1 VIPSAFDY
9 EVAESVDHAIELL
22 GSRED
27 PKLIAGGHSL
37 LPLMKVRLARPATL
51 VDIGR
56 IQGLAGVREEGDQI
70 VVGALT
76 RHHELEHDP
85 VARQHCPLLA
95 FTAGLVGDR
104 QVRHRGTIG
113 GSLAHGDPA
122 SDLPTI
128 ALTLDAQILLRG
140 PAGERV
146 VAAGD
151 FFRGFFDTALAPDE
165 LIVEARFPKTTAAWS
180 YLKFR
185 RRSVDWAMVGVAAV
199 VERANGSLGG
209 ARIGLTNMGQT
220 PLRASAAEAALEG
233 APPDG
238 IAAAADHA
246 DAGTDPPDDT
256 FASSD
261 FRRHLSHV
269 LTRRAVEEAI
279 GRG

>member
-1 VIPSAFDY
+1 
-9 EVAESVDHAIELL
+9 
-22 GSRED
+22 
-27 PKLIAGGHSL
+27 
-37 LPLMKVRLARPATL
+37 
-51 VDIGR
+51 
-56 IQGLAGVREEGDQI
+56 
-70 VVGALT
+70 
-76 RHHELEHDP
+76 
-85 VARQHCPLLA
+85 
-95 FTAGLVGDR
+95 
-104 QVRHRGTIG
+104 
-113 GSLAHGDPA
+113 
-122 SDLPTI
+122 
-128 ALTLDAQILLRG
+128 
-140 PAGERV
+140 
-146 VAAGD
+146 
-151 FFRGFFDTALAPDE
+151 
-165 LIVEARFPKTTAAWS
+165 
-180 YLKFR
+180 
-185 RRSVDWAMVGVAAV
+185 VGVAAV